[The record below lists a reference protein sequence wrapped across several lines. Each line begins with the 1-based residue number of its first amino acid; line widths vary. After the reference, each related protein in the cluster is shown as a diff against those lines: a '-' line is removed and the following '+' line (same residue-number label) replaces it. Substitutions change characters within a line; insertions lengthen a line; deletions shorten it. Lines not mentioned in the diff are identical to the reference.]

1 MKELTPNTVESS
13 ELVEQTFQFWFTGA
27 DHIRTPFPDYIRN
40 DLKTM
45 ATDRFFNWASNLE
58 DGAKD
63 EMNDEMI
70 GEKFEE
76 IIFDVATSLVKTEDE
91 KITILYP
98 FLPRL
103 EDSIKDQE
111 GRNGIIVD
119 RSIKKQEDKSFLEVK
134 LIRDDGSDWV
144 TQFELPV

>member
-1 MKELTPNTVESS
+1 M
-13 ELVEQTFQFWFTGA
+13 
-27 DHIRTPFPDYIRN
+27 
-40 DLKTM
+40 
-45 ATDRFFNWASNLE
+45 
-58 DGAKD
+58 
-63 EMNDEMI
+63 
-70 GEKFEE
+70 
-76 IIFDVATSLVKTEDE
+76 KTEDE

-144 TQFELPV
+144 TQFELPVWSVFVHSKTKKVA